1 MAEVVIEEILPKNF
15 PNFRLYQIIY
25 LTVVINTKEDFKKLK
40 SPRNIMVKLLSNT
53 KGRKEEKMFKGTKK
67 KKKTQTCSFKKSNN
81 KSDKGLLS
89 STNGS
94 QMTLE

>member
-1 MAEVVIEEILPKNF
+1 MAEVVIEEILPKSF

-67 KKKTQTCSFKKSNN
+67 KKTKPRHVPLKRATISLTKDFSVQPMEAK
-81 KSDKGLLS
+81 
-89 STNGS
+89 
-94 QMTLE
+94 